1 VDGQRG
7 YSITELVIVVGL
19 MGLLAAVAIPPMQA
33 AVQRNKIITA
43 SELVGA
49 QIRQA
54 RLSAI
59 TRNAPFRVRFDCPD
73 AGAMRVLAVT
83 GDASIDNSGDRCA
96 MSQPNDGPAVYAPPG
111 VTFGDATPPT
121 LQINGRGQIG
131 TVGGGSLPL
140 NISVSYGDASRTLT
154 VTATG
159 RLITPTS

>member
-1 VDGQRG
+1 MP
-7 YSITELVIVVGL
+7 ELVVVAGV

-49 QIRQA
+49 QLRQA

-59 TRNAPFRVRFDCPD
+59 TRNAAVRVRFDCPD
-73 AGAMRVLAVT
+73 PGAVRVLAVT
-83 GDASIDNSGDRCA
+83 GNASIDNAADRCS

-121 LQINGRGQIG
+121 LHVNARGQIS
-131 TVGGGSLPL
+131 TVGGGGLPL
-140 NISVSYGDASRTLT
+140 TIPVSYGDASRTIT